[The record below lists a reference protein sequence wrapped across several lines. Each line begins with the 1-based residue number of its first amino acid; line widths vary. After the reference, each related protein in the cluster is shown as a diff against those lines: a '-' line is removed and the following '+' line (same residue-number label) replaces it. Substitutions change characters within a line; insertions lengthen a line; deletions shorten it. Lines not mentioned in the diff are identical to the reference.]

1 MPRFTDNLLRTFS
14 ANSLALTL
22 ALAAQA
28 APEAR
33 QHWAFQ
39 PVRAIDPPAV
49 KNVQW
54 VKTPVDRFI
63 LAGLE
68 AKKLQ
73 PARPASREQLI
84 RRAGFD
90 LIGLPPTPAEIDA
103 FVNDPAPEA
112 FARVVDRLLASPHS
126 GERWARHWLDLARF
140 AESDGFEHDAVRPHS
155 WRYRDYVIQSFN
167 ADKPYDRFIREQVAG
182 DELWP
187 EDRDALAATAFNLLG
202 PDMVDSA
209 DQLQRRCN
217 TLNDMTDTTAAVFLA
232 QTMGCARCHD
242 HKFEPFT
249 QRDYFSLQ
257 AFFTPAIFQHDLPI
271 PTPAER
277 RAHEAAMTE
286 YRAQTGATQKQLD
299 ALEAPFH
306 EKLHQEKLSRLSE
319 DAQLAHRTPKE
330 KRTMEQEGTVL
341 ETELMLKLTNEEVVK
356 LLSSEEKK
364 ERNRLVDALKQ
375 MPKPAPLPMT
385 MALQNTNGPAPK
397 TFVLA
402 RGDYNNP
409 REEVQAGP
417 PAILSPLTPALSP
430 LRGEGARR
438 TPGIELASLAASV
451 TNASSDDNAGTRR
464 RVVELSQSQVATPS
478 PLNGERAG
486 VRGEAVQKPFA
497 SEKGPR
503 TALADWLASPANPL
517 TARVMVNRIWQH
529 HFGRGLVPTPGD
541 FGTRGQPPTHPE
553 LLDWLA
559 GEFVASGWS
568 VKAMHKLI
576 LLSAAYQQ
584 SSEPTD
590 SALKLD
596 PENRIFSRQNR
607 ARLEGEVIRDS
618 LLAISGQLN
627 RAVGG
632 PSVFPPVPA
641 DVTRISK
648 NWTTSADPADHCRRS
663 LYIFAR
669 RNLRF
674 PFLEVFDAPDS
685 NLSCPER
692 GRSTTAP
699 QALTLI
705 NSEEVM
711 AAARATAARLLNEAK
726 TDDKRI
732 QLAFRLALGRRANGK
747 ELKMA
752 REFLESCRSRR
763 KEAQIRSAMD
773 QSLLT
778 SAATNDAWAELC
790 RALFNLNSFVYVD

>member
-1 MPRFTDNLLRTFS
+1 MPRFTNDLLRTLS
-14 ANSLALTL
+14 AVGLALTF
-22 ALAAQA
+22 ALTAQA

-39 PVRAIDPPAV
+39 PVRPVEPPAV
-49 KNVQW
+49 KNARW
-54 VKTPVDRFI
+54 VMTPVDRFI
-63 LAGLE
+63 LSGLE
-68 AKKLQ
+68 AKQLQ
-73 PARPASREQLI
+73 PARPASKEKLV
-84 RRAGFD
+84 RRATFD

-103 FVNDPAPEA
+103 FVNDRAPDA
-112 FARVVDRLLASPHS
+112 FEKLVDRLLASPHY

-155 WRYRDYVIQSFN
+155 WRYRDYVIRSFN

-217 TLNDMTDTTAAVFLA
+217 TLNDMTDTTAAVFLS

-257 AFFTPAIFQHDLPI
+257 AFFTPAVFQHDLPV

-277 RAHEAAMTE
+277 RSHESAMAE
-286 YRAQTGATQKQLD
+286 HRAQSGATQKQLD
-299 ALEAPFH
+299 ELEAPVR

-341 ETELMLKLTNEEVVK
+341 ETELMLKTTNEEVLK

-364 ERNRLVDALKQ
+364 ERSRLVDALNR

-385 MALQNTNGPAPK
+385 MALKNTNGPPPR

-409 REEVQAGP
+409 REEVQPGFP
-417 PAILSPLTPALSP
+417 FILSSS
-430 LRGEGARR
+430 RR
-438 TPGIELASLAASV
+438 EEAQIQSAIGNQQSEIDQSLLKSAATGQGRATLA
-451 TNASSDDNAGTRR
+451 N
-464 RVVELSQSQVATPS
+464 
-478 PLNGERAG
+478 
-486 VRGEAVQKPFA
+486 
-497 SEKGPR
+497 
-503 TALADWLASPANPL
+503 WLASPANPL

-559 GEFVASGWS
+559 GEFVANGWS
-568 VKAMHKLI
+568 VKAMHKVI
-576 LLSAAYQQ
+576 QLSAAYQQ

-596 PENRIFSRQNR
+596 PENRLFSRQNR

-618 LLAISGQLN
+618 LLAIGGQLN
-627 RAVGG
+627 RTVGG

-641 DVTRISK
+641 DITKISK
-648 NWTTSADPADHCRRS
+648 NWTASADPADHYRRS

-685 NLSCPER
+685 NLTCPER

-711 AAARATAARLLNEAK
+711 AAAKATARRLLNEAK
-726 TDDKRI
+726 TDDERL

-747 ELKMA
+747 EQRMA
-752 REFLESCRSRR
+752 REFLYCCSSRPKDAR
-763 KEAQIRSAMD
+763 IRSAMD